1 MKERQKRLNQIAEKF
16 ELDIIYAFGS
26 KANEVAEWV
35 QKKGF
40 ELSISGSSDV
50 DVGVKPCSGRRLSAK
65 EKVHL
70 SMTLQDLLSLLFSRR
85 FTQMSTDRFKY
96 KEIKDY

>member
-1 MKERQKRLNQIAEKF
+1 MSAGDHTMRERKERLSQLDEEF

-50 DVGVKPCSGRRLSAK
+50 DIGVKPSPEKKLSVK
-65 EKVHL
+65 ENVHL
-70 SMTLQDLLSLLFSRR
+70 SMALEDLF
-85 FTQMSTDRFKY
+85 Q
-96 KEIKDY
+96 